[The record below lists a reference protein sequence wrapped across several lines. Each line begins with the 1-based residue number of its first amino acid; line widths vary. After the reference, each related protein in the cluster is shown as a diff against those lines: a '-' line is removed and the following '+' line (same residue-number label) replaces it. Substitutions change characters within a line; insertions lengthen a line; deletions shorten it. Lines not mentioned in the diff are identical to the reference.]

1 MHSIA
6 RDVLQLAGLAALA
19 LTGACSVGPAY
30 KPPVV
35 EPPST
40 FKEATD
46 AAGRTWSPAQPRDAA
61 DRGEWWR
68 PYGDPELDALEARVD
83 VSNQTIAQAD
93 AQFRQARAL
102 VKEGRSQY
110 LPDGHRRPIDH
121 RTACVGEP
129 LGSALTLRDR

>member
-1 MHSIA
+1 M
-6 RDVLQLAGLAALA
+6 
-19 LTGACSVGPAY
+19 
-30 KPPVV
+30 

-46 AAGRTWSPAQPRDAA
+46 AAGRTWSPAQPLDAA
-61 DRGEWWR
+61 DRGEWWK

-110 LPDGHRRPIDH
+110 YPTVTVDPSITEQHVSVNR
-121 RTACVGEP
+121 VGS
-129 LGSALTLRDR
+129 GRTLRDR

>member
-1 MHSIA
+1 MGRTDSI
-6 RDVLQLAGLAALA
+6 VLGALQTATLAALA

-35 EPPST
+35 DPPST

-68 PYGDPELDALEARVD
+68 P
-83 VSNQTIAQAD
+83 
-93 AQFRQARAL
+93 
-102 VKEGRSQY
+102 
-110 LPDGHRRPIDH
+110 
-121 RTACVGEP
+121 
-129 LGSALTLRDR
+129 